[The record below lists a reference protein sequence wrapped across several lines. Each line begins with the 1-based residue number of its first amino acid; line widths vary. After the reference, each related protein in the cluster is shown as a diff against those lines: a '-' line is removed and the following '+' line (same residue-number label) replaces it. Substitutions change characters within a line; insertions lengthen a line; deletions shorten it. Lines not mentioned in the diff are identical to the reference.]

1 MTLIYNRKISLRY
14 DPLLTLT
21 LNVKY
26 ESTRYKGKLIG
37 YTRMNFNK
45 IWYKPSRF
53 SNVIVLPLGDKIIR
67 VKYEPDNVNEED
79 CMAEHRF
86 YTQIY

>member
-1 MTLIYNRKISLRY
+1 MTLIYNLKISLRY
-14 DPLLTLT
+14 DPLLTIT

-45 IWYKPSRF
+45 I
-53 SNVIVLPLGDKIIR
+53 
-67 VKYEPDNVNEED
+67 
-79 CMAEHRF
+79 
-86 YTQIY
+86 